1 MEEEEDEAKCDCP
14 AGIPAWVMT
23 FADLMSLLMCFFVLL
38 LSFAEMDIQKFKQVK
53 GSLNEAF
60 GVQRVVSA
68 SEIPKGTSLIA
79 EEFSSAAPEHTLINE
94 VRQIT
99 TDDTKQTLEFTDA
112 LDVSQNEGDQGR
124 EKGEEEQISEKTA
137 EDSLK
142 LQAALADEISKGLV
156 EIETQAGAIIIRISE
171 KASFPSGAAKIRNGF
186 IPVLEKLRSAL
197 AEVDG
202 SVVVAGHT
210 DDRPIKTARFRSNWE
225 LSASRAV
232 SVVHE
237 LLAEKLIPR
246 ERFIVEGHGDA
257 HPIVSNDTSE
267 SRAMNRRVELTIVQ
281 KNDANVESELNVTE
295 PDQGEQ
301 EIILEPDSNI
311 DTDKPETQEPD
322 PLDAIT
328 VG

>member
-1 MEEEEDEAKCDCP
+1 MEDDEIECDCP
-14 AGIPAWVMT
+14 AGVPAWVMT

-60 GVQRVVSA
+60 GVQRDVSA
-68 SEIPKGTSLIA
+68 SDTPKGTSLIA
-79 EEFSSAAPEHTLINE
+79 EEFSSAAPQHTLINE
-94 VRQIT
+94 VRQVT

-112 LDVSQNEGDQGR
+112 LDDSQSNGEQGQQQNQ
-124 EKGEEEQISEKTA
+124 EISEKTA
-137 EDSLK
+137 QDSLK
-142 LQAALADEISKGLV
+142 LQKALEQEIEKGLV
-156 EIETQAGAIIIRISE
+156 EIETQSGAIIIRISE

-186 IPVLEKLRSAL
+186 IPVLEKLRGAL
-197 AEVDG
+197 AEVGG
-202 SVVVAGHT
+202 SVIVAGHT

-237 LLAEKLIPR
+237 LLAEKILPR

-257 HPIVSNDTSE
+257 HPIVSNDTRE

-281 KNDANVESELNVTE
+281 KNDANVEADMNVTE
-295 PDQGEQ
+295 PEVDQG
-301 EIILEPDSNI
+301 
-311 DTDKPETQEPD
+311 TQEPD

>member
-1 MEEEEDEAKCDCP
+1 MEEEDEAKCDCP

-53 GSLNEAF
+53 GSMNEAF
-60 GVQRVVSA
+60 GVQRQVDA
-68 SEIPKGTSLIA
+68 SETPKGTSLIA
-79 EEFSSAAPEHTLINE
+79 DEFSSAAPDRTLVNE
-94 VRQIT
+94 VRQVT

-112 LDVSQNEGDQGR
+112 LEDSKNEGEQGQ
-124 EKGEEEQISEKTA
+124 EKGQEADKISEKTA

-142 LQAALADEISKGLV
+142 LQAALAEEISKGLV
-156 EIETQAGAIIIRISE
+156 EIETQPGAIIIRISE

-186 IPVLEKLRSAL
+186 IPVLEKLRGAL
-197 AEVDG
+197 SEVEG

-237 LLAEKLIPR
+237 LLAEEVLPR

-257 HPIVSNDTSE
+257 HPITDNDSRE
-267 SRAMNRRVELTIVQ
+267 SRAKNRRVELTIVQ
-281 KNDANVESELNVTE
+281 ANNANIESDMSVID
-295 PDQGEQ
+295 PAIDQ
-301 EIILEPDSNI
+301 EIPEPVQIPS
-311 DTDKPETQEPD
+311 EPD
-322 PLDAIT
+322 PLDELT
-328 VG
+328 FG

>member
-1 MEEEEDEAKCDCP
+1 MEEEDEAKCDCP

-60 GVQRVVSA
+60 GVQRQVEA
-68 SEIPKGTSLIA
+68 SETPKGTSLIA
-79 EEFSSAAPEHTLINE
+79 DEFSSAAPDRTLVNE
-94 VRQIT
+94 VRQQT

-112 LDVSQNEGDQGR
+112 LEDSKNEGDQGQA
-124 EKGEEEQISEKTA
+124 KGQEAEQISEKTA

-142 LQAALADEISKGLV
+142 LQAALAEEIAKGLV
-156 EIETQAGAIIIRISE
+156 EIETQPGAIIIRISE

-186 IPVLEKLRSAL
+186 IPVLEKLRGAL
-197 AEVDG
+197 AEVEG

-237 LLAEKLIPR
+237 LLVEDVLPR

-257 HPIVSNDTSE
+257 HPITDNDTRD
-267 SRAMNRRVELTIVQ
+267 SRAKNRRVELTIVQ
-281 KNDANVESELNVTE
+281 KNDANIEKDMNVFDPGFE
-295 PDQGEQ
+295 PRIDQ
-301 EIILEPDSNI
+301 EIPEPVQAPS
-311 DTDKPETQEPD
+311 EPD
-322 PLDAIT
+322 PLDELT
-328 VG
+328 FG

>member
-1 MEEEEDEAKCDCP
+1 MEDDDDVKHDCP
-14 AGIPAWVMT
+14 AGVPAWVMT

-53 GSLNEAF
+53 GSMNEAF
-60 GVQRVVSA
+60 GVQRQVDA
-68 SEIPKGTSLIA
+68 SETPKGTSLIA
-79 EEFSSAAPEHTLINE
+79 DEFSSAAPDRTLINE
-94 VRQIT
+94 VRQVT

-112 LDVSQNEGDQGR
+112 LEDSKNEGEQGQ
-124 EKGEEEQISEKTA
+124 EKGQEADKISEKTA

-142 LQAALADEISKGLV
+142 LQAALAEEISKGLV
-156 EIETQAGAIIIRISE
+156 EIETQPGAIIIRISE

-186 IPVLEKLRSAL
+186 IPVLEKLRGAL
-197 AEVDG
+197 SEVEG

-237 LLAEKLIPR
+237 LLAEEVLPR

-257 HPIVSNDTSE
+257 HPITDNDSRE
-267 SRAMNRRVELTIVQ
+267 SRAKNRRVELTIVQ
-281 KNDANVESELNVTE
+281 ANNANIESDMSVID
-295 PDQGEQ
+295 PAIDQ
-301 EIILEPDSNI
+301 EIPEPVQIPS
-311 DTDKPETQEPD
+311 EPD
-322 PLDAIT
+322 PLDELT
-328 VG
+328 FG

>member
-1 MEEEEDEAKCDCP
+1 MEEEDEAKCDCP

-53 GSLNEAF
+53 GSMNEAF
-60 GVQRVVSA
+60 GVQRQVDA
-68 SEIPKGTSLIA
+68 SETPKGTSLIA
-79 EEFSSAAPEHTLINE
+79 DEFSSAAPDRTLVNE
-94 VRQIT
+94 VRQVT

-112 LDVSQNEGDQGR
+112 LEDSKNEGEQGQ
-124 EKGEEEQISEKTA
+124 EKGQEADKISEKTA

-142 LQAALADEISKGLV
+142 LQAALAEEISKGLV
-156 EIETQAGAIIIRISE
+156 EIETQPGAIIIRISE

-186 IPVLEKLRSAL
+186 IPVLEKLRGAL
-197 AEVDG
+197 AEVEG

-237 LLAEKLIPR
+237 LLAEKVLPR

-257 HPIVSNDTSE
+257 HPITDNDSSD
-267 SRAMNRRVELTIVQ
+267 SRAKNRRVELTIVQ
-281 KNDANVESELNVTE
+281 ANDANIKTDMGVID
-295 PDQGEQ
+295 PAIDQ
-301 EIILEPDSNI
+301 EIPEPVQTPS
-311 DTDKPETQEPD
+311 EPD
-322 PLDAIT
+322 PLDELT
-328 VG
+328 FG

>member
-1 MEEEEDEAKCDCP
+1 MEEEDEAKCDCP

-53 GSLNEAF
+53 GSLTEAF
-60 GVQRVVSA
+60 GVQRTVSA

-79 EEFSSAAPEHTLINE
+79 EEFSSAAPQHTLINE
-94 VRQIT
+94 VRQVT
-99 TDDTKQTLEFTDA
+99 SDDTKQTLEFTDA
-112 LDVSQNEGDQGR
+112 LDDSKNEGEDGQAKGQAEEVSQQ
-124 EKGEEEQISEKTA
+124 TA

-142 LQAALADEISKGLV
+142 LQKALSEEIDKGLV

-171 KASFPSGAAKIRNGF
+171 KASFPSGAAQIRNGF
-186 IPVLEKLRSAL
+186 IPVLEKLRTAL
-197 AEVDG
+197 AEVGG

-237 LLAEKLIPR
+237 LLAEELIPR
-246 ERFIVEGHGDA
+246 DRFIVEGHGDA
-257 HPIVSNDTSE
+257 HPIVDNDSRE
-267 SRAMNRRVELTIVQ
+267 SRAKNRRVELTIVQ
-281 KNDANVESELNVTE
+281 KNDAHIETEMNIEQPEEVQEESV
-295 PDQGEQ
+295 
-301 EIILEPDSNI
+301 
-311 DTDKPETQEPD
+311 EPD
-322 PLDAIT
+322 PLDALNL
-328 VG
+328 G

>member
-1 MEEEEDEAKCDCP
+1 MEDDDDVKHDCP
-14 AGIPAWVMT
+14 AGVPAWVMT

-53 GSLNEAF
+53 GSMNEAF
-60 GVQRVVSA
+60 GVQRQVDA
-68 SEIPKGTSLIA
+68 SETPKGTSLIA
-79 EEFSSAAPEHTLINE
+79 DEFSSAAPDRTLINE
-94 VRQIT
+94 VRQVT

-112 LDVSQNEGDQGR
+112 LEDSKNEGEQGQ
-124 EKGEEEQISEKTA
+124 EKGQEADKISEKTA

-142 LQAALADEISKGLV
+142 LQAALAEEISKGLV
-156 EIETQAGAIIIRISE
+156 EIETQPGAIIIRISE

-186 IPVLEKLRSAL
+186 IPVLEKLRGAL
-197 AEVDG
+197 SEVEG

-237 LLAEKLIPR
+237 LLAEEVLPR

-257 HPIVSNDTSE
+257 HPITDNDSRE
-267 SRAMNRRVELTIVQ
+267 SRAKNRRVELTIVQ
-281 KNDANVESELNVTE
+281 ANDANIETDMDVIDPAIDQEVPE
-295 PDQGEQ
+295 PVQT
-301 EIILEPDSNI
+301 PS
-311 DTDKPETQEPD
+311 EPD
-322 PLDAIT
+322 PLDELT
-328 VG
+328 FG